1 MSKSGKPMPVM
12 VADILK
18 RIRNQP
24 AKPTSPSPKEAMGQV
39 PAADE
44 PVIEVECYKEIS
56 PTVAPATT
64 TGDEASEMRG
74 RSDENF
80 EPSAGK
86 KREESRK

>member
-12 VADILK
+12 VADVLK

-24 AKPTSPSPKEAMGQV
+24 AKPTSPKEAMGQV

-64 TGDEASEMRG
+64 TGDEAAEMRG
-74 RSDENF
+74 RSEIGR
-80 EPSAGK
+80 AHV
-86 KREESRK
+86 